1 MTIKDIDLYRLRAED
16 LAKYLPEGG
25 CSGARSADEL
35 AQMLIG
41 GERKA
46 AECDGIDRRMAEA
59 VDGVLGVDLR
69 LPESD
74 PMQQMVP
81 EKIIELN
88 SPDAGSP
95 IIVTGNSIITHQVLG
110 RVLNA
115 ARTRAFVI
123 PVDTMG
129 LTYDNAVA
137 GGFFTPMKVMTAL
150 AESGIASRSSARRMV
165 IGGLGSSIRSGIE
178 RVTRW
183 TVDLGPVSGYELP
196 LWLLSRQ

>member
-1 MTIKDIDLYRLRAED
+1 
-16 LAKYLPEGG
+16 
-25 CSGARSADEL
+25 
-35 AQMLIG
+35 
-41 GERKA
+41 
-46 AECDGIDRRMAEA
+46 
-59 VDGVLGVDLR
+59 
-69 LPESD
+69 
-74 PMQQMVP
+74 
-81 EKIIELN
+81 
-88 SPDAGSP
+88 
-95 IIVTGNSIITHQVLG
+95 
-110 RVLNA
+110 
-115 ARTRAFVI
+115 
-123 PVDTMG
+123 MG